1 MTSNRLWYAVQMSP
15 DDDWGTGSFDFDEA
29 VEMAQSIGAQLIAVI
44 ENGECTREVWLG
56 EA

>member
-1 MTSNRLWYAVQMSP
+1 MASNRLWYAVQMSP

-29 VEMAQSIGAQLIAVI
+29 VEMAQSIGSQLIAVI